1 MGPILIY
8 ANAMKILALDTAAS
22 ICAAAVYDSECDDV
36 IGAVS
41 EDIGKGHAEV
51 LMDYVER
58 VLDEAKL
65 SIRDIDRVAV
75 NVGPGSF
82 TGVRIGVS
90 AARGFALG
98 LGRPA
103 IGIDAFEAL
112 ARETADRFAARP
124 VTVLLDAHRGEIYA
138 QGFDADL
145 RPRTKPLVLSRE
157 EAEALVRDLP
167 EETVLAG
174 SAASS
179 IKGSIHRSFELGPVA
194 PTAGI
199 ATYARLAAQKIP
211 GEAPKPLYMRGP
223 DVKPQTGFALPR
235 KPTGE

>member
-1 MGPILIY
+1 
-8 ANAMKILALDTAAS
+8 MKILALDTAAS
-22 ICAAAVYDSECDDV
+22 ICAAAVYDSERDCV
-36 IGAVS
+36 VAQVS

-51 LMDYVER
+51 LMDYIER
-58 VLDEAKL
+58 ALDAAKL
-65 SIRDIDRVAV
+65 SMRDMDRVAV

-112 ARETADRFAARP
+112 AREAADQCAARP

-157 EAEALVRDLP
+157 EAEALVHDLP

-174 SAASS
+174 SAVAS
-179 IKGSIHRSFELGPVA
+179 IKASVSGFFELGSIA

-199 ATYARLAAQKIP
+199 ATYARLAAQRVP

-235 KPTGE
+235 KPVGAGGGMR